1 MFRGRDNGGLPMT
14 GQRTAAPHISTVQLP
29 QVSTPTLLTY
39 VWLGA
44 SILVFILGI
53 VFSAHSPDHRR
64 ERERRRAA
72 APPPGPL
79 SARARARR
87 SRRRAL

>member
-44 SILVFILGI
+44 SILGSMGVHHEIWM
-53 VFSAHSPDHRR
+53 S
-64 ERERRRAA
+64 RAEYDEHGA
-72 APPPGPL
+72 QLITRKGMQFTAW
-79 SARARARR
+79 
-87 SRRRAL
+87 